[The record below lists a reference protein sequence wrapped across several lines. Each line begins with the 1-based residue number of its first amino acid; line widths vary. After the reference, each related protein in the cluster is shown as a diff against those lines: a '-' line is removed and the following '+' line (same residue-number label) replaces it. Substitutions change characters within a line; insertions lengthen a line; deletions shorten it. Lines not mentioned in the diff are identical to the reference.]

1 MARSLIQAHDRVK
14 SLDWDL
20 SYAERPVRYE
30 TRYHIPSKSKDPF
43 RQLLRD
49 FLAME
54 AEKDDRAYGGLLDVL
69 ARTDAVNK
77 ADPAFSEILKA
88 LLPALRDGEYYAMQ
102 CMMILGETVNNA
114 ELCQGYL
121 AQELDEVR
129 HVQSEAWL
137 SRYYAKHY
145 HDPAGFNIGPKVREW
160 NPFLM
165 AVRAGLSQFIANDPI
180 MGCLN
185 LQVVGETAYTNPL
198 FVAMT
203 EVAAR
208 SGDTVLPS
216 LFLSIQ
222 SDEGRHMANGYATLT
237 SVLQDDRNMAFLQDD
252 LDEAMWRNHRPFDL
266 LLGIVFDYFRDSK
279 VDTKPY
285 REYWDQWLWHDYAGS
300 YMGKLEKFGIKA
312 PTCLPKARNDVYWMG
327 HTGAMFLYALWP
339 LNFWRTPP
347 LPESAFDWYEHHY
360 PGWYSY
366 FGPFWEDAHAKSDPA
381 NRSLAMEAFAE
392 LPPLCRVCLLPCVLP
407 RIDISEVHIEE
418 HGGRNHAFCSTICQ
432 DIFHKNPGQ
441 YLEHV
446 NFGEKYHGWDLADV
460 IEDWGLLREDG
471 KTLVGQPHL
480 SLEKMW
486 TIDDIRAIGWE
497 INYPLADNSKKYRF
511 SYA

>member
-1 MARSLIQAHDRVK
+1 MRRSLIQAHERVK
-14 SLDWDL
+14 GLDWEP
-20 SYAERPVRYE
+20 SYVERPVRYE
-30 TRYHIPSKSKDPF
+30 TKYHIPAKTKDPF

-77 ADPAFSEILKA
+77 ADPTFVEILKA
-88 LLPALRDGEYYAMQ
+88 VLVATRDGEYHAEQ
-102 CMMILGETVNNA
+102 CMMILGETVNNP

-129 HVQSEAWL
+129 HVQAQIWL

-145 HDPAGFNIGPKVREW
+145 HDPAGFNVGAKCREW

-165 AVRAGLSQFIANDPI
+165 AVRAGLSSFTANDPI
-180 MGCLN
+180 VGCLN

-222 SDEGRHMANGYATLT
+222 SDEGRHMANGYATL
-237 SVLQDDRNMAFLQDD
+237 SAILQDDRNLEFLQDD
-252 LDEAMWRNHRPFDL
+252 LNEAMWRQHRPLDL
-266 LLGIVFDYFRDSK
+266 LLGILFDYFRDRR

-285 REYWDQWLWHDYAGS
+285 REYWDQWIWHDFAGS
-300 YMGKLEKFGIKA
+300 YMGKLDKFGIQA
-312 PTCLPKARNDVYWMG
+312 PACLPKARHDIGWMQ
-327 HTGAMFLYALWP
+327 HTGALFLYALWP
-339 LNFWRTPP
+339 LNFWRQTPVP
-347 LPESAFDWYEHHY
+347 VESFDWFERHY

-366 FGPFWEDAHAKSDPA
+366 FGPFWEDAVDSSDPA
-381 NRSLAMEAFAE
+381 NRTLAMEAFPE
-392 LPPLCRVCLLPCVLP
+392 IPPLCRVCLLPCVLP
-407 RIDISEVHIEE
+407 RVDISEIYIE
-418 HGGRNHAFCSTICQ
+418 HSHGRNHAFCSTLCR
-432 DIFHKNPGQ
+432 DIFHRAPNR
-441 YLEHV
+441 YLDYT
-446 NFGEKYHGWDLADV
+446 NFGEKFNGWALADV
-460 IEDWGLLREDG
+460 IVELGLLREDG
-471 KTLVGQPHL
+471 KTLIGQPHL
-480 SLEKMW
+480 NLEKMW

-497 INYPLADNSKKYRF
+497 LKYPLADIAAYKYT
-511 SYA
+511 YT